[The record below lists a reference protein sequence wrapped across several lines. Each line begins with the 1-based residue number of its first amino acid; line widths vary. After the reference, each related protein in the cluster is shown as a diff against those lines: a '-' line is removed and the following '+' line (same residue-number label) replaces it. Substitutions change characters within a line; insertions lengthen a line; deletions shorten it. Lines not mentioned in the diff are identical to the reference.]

1 MVAGCYTLKDF
12 PLERASM
19 DQSVIIPSRFNGPP
33 DSGNGGYSCGVLAGF
48 IEGPARVRL
57 HVPPPL
63 DTPLEVR
70 SGENGSVQMYDGD
83 ILVGT
88 ALPAALELD
97 APAAPSLQ
105 QAADASTRYLC
116 YENHVFPSCFVCGPG
131 RPGHDGLNLFA
142 GPVED
147 WNLLASPWNPTVD
160 LLDEQGYVLPEI
172 VWSALDCPGYF
183 ACMGKN
189 IRPALLGELH
199 ASLSGPVPGG
209 EPLLVCAWPLGEDG
223 RKLFAGTAVA
233 GAGGKIL
240 AMARSTWIL
249 INPDGLA

>member
-1 MVAGCYTLKDF
+1 MGCYTLIDS
-12 PLERASM
+12 PEEQAGM
-19 DQSVIIPSRFNGPP
+19 GQSVVIPSRFNGPP

-70 SGENGSVQMYDGD
+70 TGERGFVRMFDGD
-83 ILVGT
+83 TLVGT
-88 ALPAALELD
+88 ALPDPLEMD
-97 APAAPSLQ
+97 VPAAPSLE
-105 QAADASTRYLC
+105 QAAEASTRYLC

-131 RPGHDGLNLFA
+131 RPAHDGLDLFA

-147 WNLLASPWNPTVD
+147 WGLLASPWNPSAD
-160 LLDEQGYVLPEI
+160 LLDEQECVLPEV

-183 ACMGKN
+183 ACMSEN

-199 ASLSGPVPGG
+199 ASLLEPVPGG

-233 GAGGKIL
+233 NASGKIL
-240 AMARSTWIL
+240 AKARSTWIQVSL
-249 INPDGLA
+249 GGAA